1 MCLKGGVILWGN
13 QGYVTVFVVLSLN
26 LLKLTF
32 FNAKVILLSLELQI
46 LIAGLITAQYQS
58 YRN

>member
-46 LIAGLITAQYQS
+46 LAGLITSQYQS